1 MNFVKV
7 MYFDEGSAADYI
19 QITSGGEFKK
29 TVEFISEVT
38 GDAGTSVNGEVSI
51 DAKKK
56 GIPALFKALTGFGI
70 DASVKAHAG
79 VETKGERIAKTI
91 LENTLLADFVTL
103 IESDNKKKNESNKRH
118 KSIKQFHRINL
129 HPQINS
135 FSYFMLAAPFFTMIE
150 GDVPISG
157 ENGEKFKLDIAKIES
172 AISRGR
178 GYYEFIATIDDKEKI
193 FRFSSTSFR
202 NNYTMSDLPKM
213 SLSLY
218 AVPVGTIDKKKLDIT
233 SEFEFGVV
241 NKDRI
246 EYDPGSKESSVDKKI
261 EVYDVILAGIAE
273 E

>member
-1 MNFVKV
+1 MNFIKV
-7 MYFDEGSAADYI
+7 IYFDEGSAADYI
-19 QITSGGEFKK
+19 QITSGGELKK
-29 TVEFISEVT
+29 TVEFISDVT
-38 GDAGTSVNGEVSI
+38 GDAGANVDAEVAINS
-51 DAKKK
+51 KRK
-56 GIPALFKALTGFGI
+56 GIPTLFKALTGFGI

-103 IESDNKKKNESNKRH
+103 IESDNKKKIESNKKH
-118 KSIKQFHRINL
+118 TSIKQFQKINL

-150 GDVPISG
+150 GDIPISS
-157 ENGEKFKLDIAKIES
+157 ENGEQFRLDIAKIES

-178 GYYEFIATIDDKEKI
+178 GYYEFIATIEKEEKI

-213 SLSLY
+213 NLSVY
-218 AVPVGTIDKKKLDIT
+218 AVLVGSIEKKKLDIT

-241 NKDRI
+241 SKSRL
-246 EYDPGSKESSVDKKI
+246 EYDVKNAEQPASEKI

>member
-1 MNFVKV
+1 MNFIKV
-7 MYFDEGSAADYI
+7 IYFDEGSAADYI
-19 QITSGGEFKK
+19 QITSGGELKK
-29 TVEFISEVT
+29 TVEFISDVT
-38 GDAGTSVNGEVSI
+38 GDAGTSVNGEISI

-56 GIPALFKALTGFGI
+56 GIPTLFRALTGFGI

-91 LENTLLADFVTL
+91 LENTLLADFVNL
-103 IESDNKKKNESNKRH
+103 IESDNKKKIESNKKH
-118 KSIKQFHRINL
+118 TSIKQFHKINL
-129 HPQINS
+129 HPQNNS
-135 FSYFMLAAPFFTMIE
+135 FSYLMLAAPFFTMIE
-150 GDVPISG
+150 GDMSIKSDDGSV
-157 ENGEKFKLDIAKIES
+157 FKLDIAKIES

-178 GYYEFIATIDDKEKI
+178 GYYEFIATIEKKEKI

-213 SLSLY
+213 NLSVY
-218 AVPVGTIDKKKLDIT
+218 AVLVGSIEKKKLDIT

-241 NKDRI
+241 SKSRL
-246 EYDPGSKESSVDKKI
+246 EYDDKSTEQSASEKI